1 MNELNQQ
8 EPEPAGT
15 RLLNSQIPLSEEQEM
30 IRIISNR
37 LFVALLTLLL
47 IAVLVGV
54 LIINSGNRIVG
65 ATNMVVFLSGAIGG
79 FISLQRRLKS
89 FEHEDLVLLARSWI
103 YVLLSPLVGGIL
115 ALLLFF
121 LFIAGLLQ
129 GDLFPDFVDTTN
141 AEGGLGTLF
150 EVRGISHADYAK
162 IIFWCFLAGFSESFV
177 TNIISR
183 FETSADQTT

>member
-1 MNELNQQ
+1 
-8 EPEPAGT
+8 
-15 RLLNSQIPLSEEQEM
+15 M

-54 LIINSGNRIVG
+54 LIILTDKDIVG
-65 ATNMVVFLSGAIGG
+65 ATNMVVFLCGAIGG

-103 YVLLSPLVGGIL
+103 YVLLSPLVGSIL
-115 ALLLFF
+115 ASLLFF

-129 GDLFPDFVDTTN
+129 GDLFPDFMDTTTG
-141 AEGGLGTLF
+141 EGGLSTLF
-150 EVRGISHADYAK
+150 DVRGKNHADYAK